1 LRNLPSI
8 LLLFVLGFARIEGY
22 SIVPDSTDNARM
34 ELLFELPSE
43 ISESSGLIFFQ
54 NEFWTFNDSG
64 GEPVL
69 FAIDIVTGKILRRIS
84 ISNASNIDWE
94 EVTQDDEYI
103 YIGDFGNNYGNR
115 KDLKIYRITKSELLT
130 EKTDLAIKADII
142 SFRFADQ
149 MEYQKNL
156 FTTRYDC
163 EAMII
168 WGDSIVIFSKNWKD
182 ETSTVYCIPKLPGI
196 YEPSPAFVFQSRGL
210 VTGAALSK
218 SKKELIIVGYED
230 FTPFI
235 WLIQM
240 EKSIDFRRNVK
251 SRKTFILMSGVQ
263 TEGVCFG
270 PGGYL
275 YISCERS
282 LVKQS
287 IFRLN
292 PARLRKS
299 H

>member
-1 LRNLPSI
+1 LRFI
-8 LLLFVLGFARIEGY
+8 LLLFTLGFAKINGY
-22 SIVPDSTDNARM
+22 SLVPDSTDNTRM
-34 ELLFELPSE
+34 ELLFELPPE

-64 GEPVL
+64 GGPVL
-69 FAIDIVTGKILRRIS
+69 FAIDLVSGRIVRRVTIR
-84 ISNASNIDWE
+84 NASNVDWE

-115 KDLKIYRITKSELLT
+115 KDLKIYRVAKSDILNEN
-130 EKTDLAIKADII
+130 TDLAVKADII

-149 MEYQKNL
+149 KEYQKNL

-168 WGDSIVIFSKNWKD
+168 WGDSIVIFSKNWRD
-182 ETSTVYCIPKLPGI
+182 ETSYIYCIPKLPGT

-240 EKSIDFRRNVK
+240 GKSIDFRKNVK
-251 SRKTFILMSGVQ
+251 SRKSFILMSGIQ
-263 TEGVCFG
+263 TEGVCYG

-282 LVKQS
+282 IVQQS

-292 PARLRKS
+292 PSRLRKL